1 MELFKLFGT
10 IAIQNADANE
20 AIDDTT
26 DKASQSENKIS
37 SAFKKIGTA
46 VATYFAVDKIK
57 DFGLSCIDAASDA
70 NAASSQFS
78 QVFGDMES
86 QASKSLQTIADNTGI
101 AENRMKGSYTQIAAF
116 AKTTGLD
123 TSDALSLADRAMV
136 AVADSAAFYDRSLED
151 TTESLQ
157 SFLKGNYENDA
168 ALGLSCTEITRNEA
182 ANRLYGK
189 SFQDLSEAQKQLT
202 LLQMVEDANKLS
214 GAMGQASRE
223 SDTWTN
229 QTGNLKQAWTD
240 FQAALGQNVLP
251 LAVDLVKKMA
261 TGVQELSSH
270 MPEIIQTF
278 KDWSPLIAGVV
289 TGFVTLKASMAISS
303 LISAVTTAWTAYKT
317 ANEGA
322 TVAQWLLNAAMN
334 ANPIMLI
341 ITIIAGLVAAVITL
355 WNTNEDFRNAVIQIW
370 EAIKN
375 AFSTVI
381 EAIKGF
387 FTGLVETVSSVWNT
401 IKETI
406 STVIETIKTV
416 ISEKFEAIKT
426 TITTIFTTVKD
437 TLSTIWETI
446 KNVVQVAIMFIVEII
461 TTAFELITLPWRF
474 IWENCKEFIFAAW
487 ETIKTTVSN
496 ALTAIQTVIST
507 VWNAIVTFLSPI
519 LEGLKNT
526 FTTIWNAIKTVVTT
540 VVNAIKTVITTVW
553 NAISSTVTTV
563 MNTIRN
569 TISTV
574 WNAIKS
580 VVTSVINAIKS
591 VISSVFNAIKSTIS
605 SILNSIKSVFSSVWN
620 GIKSTVSSVVN
631 GVKSTISSGLNA
643 AKNTVSN
650 VLNGIKSKFSSIFES
665 AKSIV
670 SNAINKIKGFFNFSW
685 SLPKIK
691 LPHFSI
697 SGKFSLNP
705 PSIPH
710 FSVSWYKKA
719 MDEPYMF
726 TKPTLFDVNPATG
739 TAKGAGEA
747 GDEVMIGKDTMLN
760 MIRQAVAVENAGL
773 LDKFDL
779 LIALLDEFFPK
790 VLDMLNMA
798 VVLED
803 GTLVGKLAPKMDEAL
818 GELMR
823 KKERGGKS

>member
-10 IAIQNADANE
+10 IAITNADAND

-26 DKASQSENKIS
+26 DKAEQSENKIS

-57 DFGLSCIDAASDA
+57 DFGLNCINAASDA
-70 NAASSQFS
+70 QAASSQFS
-78 QVFGDMES
+78 QVFGDMEKD
-86 QASKSLQTIADNTGI
+86 ASKSLKGIADNTGI
-101 AENRMKGSYTQIAAF
+101 SVNRMKGSYTQIAAF
-116 AKTTGLD
+116 AKTTGMD
-123 TSDALSLADRAMV
+123 TESSLGLANRAMV
-136 AVADSAAFYDRSLED
+136 AVADSAAFYDRSLEE

-168 ALGLSCTEITRNEA
+168 ALGLSCTETTRNAA
-182 ANRLYGK
+182 ANKLYGK
-189 SFQDLSEAQKQLT
+189 SFNDLSESQKQLT
-202 LLQMVEDANKLS
+202 LLQMVEDANAAS
-214 GAMGQASRE
+214 GALGQAARE

-240 FQAALGQNVLP
+240 FQAALGSNVLP
-251 LAVDLVKKMA
+251 LAVDVVKRMASAVQSLSDKM
-261 TGVQELSSH
+261 
-270 MPEIIQTF
+270 PDIIQTF

-289 TGFVTLKASMAISS
+289 TGFVTLKATMAISS
-303 LISAVTTAWTAYKT
+303 LISAITTAWTAYKT

-322 TVAQWLLNAAMN
+322 TVAQWLLNAAMS
-334 ANPIMLI
+334 ANPIVLI
-341 ITIIAGLVAAVITL
+341 VTLIAGLVAAIIVL
-355 WNTNEDFRNAVIQIW
+355 WNTNEDFRNKVIAIW

-426 TITTIFTTVKD
+426 TITNIFTAVKD

-474 IWENCKEFIFAAW
+474 IWENCKEYIIAAW
-487 ETIKTTVSN
+487 EAIKSAVSTALDAIKTTISN
-496 ALTAIQTVIST
+496 
-507 VWNAIVTFLSPI
+507 VWNAIVSFLNPI
-519 LEGLKNT
+519 LEGIKTT
-526 FTTIWNAIKTVVTT
+526 FTNIWNAIKTTITT
-540 VVNAIKTVITTVW
+540 VVNAIKTTIT
-553 NAISSTVTTV
+553 
-563 MNTIRN
+563 
-569 TISTV
+569 TV

-580 VVTSVINAIKS
+580 VISTVMNAIQTTVSSIWNSIKSTVSSVVNAIKS
-591 VISSVFNAIKSTIS
+591 VISSVFNAVKSTVS
-605 SILNSIKSVFSSVWN
+605 SILNSIKSTFSSVWN
-620 GIKSTVSSVVN
+620 AIKSTVSSVIN
-631 GVKSTISSGLNA
+631 GIKSTISSGLQGA
-643 AKNTVSN
+643 FSTVSN
-650 VLNGIKSKFSSIFES
+650 VLNNIKNKFSSIFES
-665 AKSIV
+665 AKNIV
-670 SNAINKIKGFFNFSW
+670 RNAINTIKGFFNFSW

-697 SGKFSLNP
+697 SGSFSLNP

-726 TKPTLFDVNPATG
+726 TKPTIFDVNPVTG
-739 TAKGAGEA
+739 QAKGAGEA
-747 GDEVMIGKDTMLN
+747 GDELMIGKDTMLN
-760 MIRQAVAVENAGL
+760 MIRSAVAAENAGL
-773 LDKFDL
+773 LEKFDL
-779 LIALLDEFFPK
+779 IIELLGEFFPK
-790 VLDMLNMA
+790 VLEMLDMA
-798 VVLED
+798 VVLDD
-803 GTLVGKLAPKMDEAL
+803 GTLVGKLAPKMDEEL
-818 GELMR
+818 GRILR
-823 KKERGGKS
+823 KKERG

>member
-487 ETIKTTVSN
+487 EAIKTTVSN

-507 VWNAIVTFLSPI
+507 VWNAIVAFLSPI

-553 NAISSTVTTV
+553 NAISSTVTSV

-650 VLNGIKSKFSSIFES
+650 VLNGIKNKFSSIFES

-670 SNAINKIKGFFNFSW
+670 SGAINKIKGFFNFSW

-760 MIRQAVAVENAGL
+760 MIRQAVAAENSAL
-773 LDKFDL
+773 AEKFDQLISL
-779 LIALLDEFFPK
+779 LNGFFPAILK
-790 VLDMLNMA
+790 AMERAIVLD
-798 VVLED
+798 D
-803 GTLVGKLAPKMDEAL
+803 GTLVGRLTPAIDEEL
-818 GELMR
+818 GKILGH
-823 KKERGGKS
+823 KGRGN

>member
-26 DKASQSENKIS
+26 DKADQSENKIS

-46 VATYFAVDKIK
+46 VTTYFAVDKIK
-57 DFGLSCIDAASDA
+57 DFGLNCINAASDA
-70 NAASSQFS
+70 NAASSQFT

-136 AVADSAAFYDRSLED
+136 AVADSAAFYDRSLEE

-168 ALGLSCTEITRNEA
+168 ALGLSCTETTRNAA
-182 ANRLYGK
+182 ANKLYGK
-189 SFQDLSEAQKQLT
+189 SFNDLSESQKQLT
-202 LLQMVEDANKLS
+202 LLQMVEDANAAS
-214 GAMGQASRE
+214 GALGQAARE

-240 FQAALGQNVLP
+240 FQAALGSNVLP
-251 LAVDLVKKMA
+251 LAVDIVKRMA
-261 TGVQELSSH
+261 TAVQDLAGK

-278 KDWSPLIAGVV
+278 KDWSPLIAAVV
-289 TGFVTLKASMAISS
+289 TGFVTLKAAMAISS

-370 EAIKN
+370 ETIKN

-507 VWNAIVTFLSPI
+507 VWNAIVAFLSPI

-620 GIKSTVSSVVN
+620 GIKSTVSNVVN

-650 VLNGIKSKFSSIFES
+650 VLNGIKNKFSSIFES
-665 AKSIV
+665 AKNIV
-670 SNAINKIKGFFNFSW
+670 SNAINKIKSFFNFSW

-760 MIRQAVAVENAGL
+760 MIRQAVATENAGL

>member
-375 AFSTVI
+375 TFSTVI

-487 ETIKTTVSN
+487 EAIKTTVSN

-507 VWNAIVTFLSPI
+507 VWNAIVAFLSPI

-553 NAISSTVTTV
+553 NAISSTVTSV

-650 VLNGIKSKFSSIFES
+650 VLNGIKNKFSSIFES

-670 SNAINKIKGFFNFSW
+670 SGAINKIKGFFNFSW

-760 MIRQAVAVENAGL
+760 MIRQAVAAENSAL
-773 LDKFDL
+773 AEKFDQLISL
-779 LIALLDEFFPK
+779 LNEFFPAILK
-790 VLDMLNMA
+790 AMERAIVLD
-798 VVLED
+798 D
-803 GTLVGKLAPKMDEAL
+803 GTLVGRLTPAIDEEL
-818 GELMR
+818 GKILGH
-823 KKERGGKS
+823 KGRGN

>member
-26 DKASQSENKIS
+26 DRASQSENKIS

-57 DFGLSCIDAASDA
+57 DFGLNCINAASDA
-70 NAASSQFS
+70 SAASSQFS

-123 TSDALSLADRAMV
+123 TSDALGLADRAMV
-136 AVADSAAFYDRSLED
+136 AVADSAAFYDRSLEE

-182 ANRLYGK
+182 ANKLYGK

-214 GAMGQASRE
+214 GAMGQAARE

-261 TGVQELSSH
+261 TGIQELSSH

-289 TGFVTLKASMAISS
+289 TGFVTLKAAMAISG
-303 LISAVTTAWTAYKT
+303 LINAITTAWTAYKV

-487 ETIKTTVSN
+487 ETIKSTVSN

-553 NAISSTVTTV
+553 NAISLTVTSV

-643 AKNTVSN
+643 AKNTVTN
-650 VLNGIKSKFSSIFES
+650 VLNSIKNAFSNILNG
-665 AKSIV
+665 AKNVV
-670 SNAINKIKGFFNFSW
+670 SNVINKIKGFFNFSW
-685 SLPKIK
+685 SLPKLK
-691 LPHFSI
+691 LPHVTI
-697 SGKFSLNP
+697 SGKFSLTP
-705 PSIPH
+705 PSVPKFGI
-710 FSVSWYKKA
+710 SWYKKA
-719 MDEPYMF
+719 MDEPYLF

-739 TAKGAGEA
+739 TARGAGEA

-779 LIALLDEFFPK
+779 LIALLDAFFPK
-790 VLDMLNMA
+790 VLDMLNMS

>member
-26 DKASQSENKIS
+26 DRASQSENKIS

-57 DFGLSCIDAASDA
+57 DFGLNCINAASDA
-70 NAASSQFS
+70 SAASSQFS

-136 AVADSAAFYDRSLED
+136 AVADSAAFYDRSLEE

-189 SFQDLSEAQKQLT
+189 SFQDLSESQKQLT

-214 GAMGQASRE
+214 GAMGQAARE

-261 TGVQELSSH
+261 TGIQELSSH
-270 MPEIIQTF
+270 MPEIVQTL

-289 TGFVTLKASMAISS
+289 TGFVTLKAAMAISG
-303 LISAVTTAWTAYKT
+303 LINAITTAWTAYKV

-355 WNTNEDFRNAVIQIW
+355 WNTNEGFRNAVIQIW

-446 KNVVQVAIMFIVEII
+446 KNVVQVVIMFIVEII

-487 ETIKTTVSN
+487 ETIKSTVSN

-553 NAISSTVTTV
+553 NAISSTVTSV

-650 VLNGIKSKFSSIFES
+650 VLNSIKSKFSSIFES

-773 LDKFDL
+773 LDRFDL
-779 LIALLDEFFPK
+779 LIALLDAFFPK
-790 VLDMLNMA
+790 VLDMLNMS

>member
-57 DFGLSCIDAASDA
+57 DFGLNCINAASDA
-70 NAASSQFS
+70 SAASSQFS

-136 AVADSAAFYDRSLED
+136 AVADSAAFYDRSLEE

-189 SFQDLSEAQKQLT
+189 SFQDLSESQKQLT

-487 ETIKTTVSN
+487 ETIKSTVSN

-540 VVNAIKTVITTVW
+540 VVNAIKTVISTVW

-760 MIRQAVAVENAGL
+760 MIKQAVAAENSAL
-773 LDKFDL
+773 AEKFDQLISL
-779 LIALLDEFFPK
+779 LNEFFPAILK
-790 VLDMLNMA
+790 AMERAIVLD
-798 VVLED
+798 D
-803 GTLVGKLAPKMDEAL
+803 GTLVGRLAPAMDEEL
-818 GELMR
+818 GKILGH
-823 KKERGGKS
+823 KGRGN

>member
-26 DKASQSENKIS
+26 DRASQSENKIS

-57 DFGLSCIDAASDA
+57 DFGLNCINAASDA
-70 NAASSQFS
+70 SAASSQFS

-136 AVADSAAFYDRSLED
+136 AVADSAAFYDRSLEE

-189 SFQDLSEAQKQLT
+189 SFQDLSESQKQLT

-261 TGVQELSSH
+261 TGIQELSSH
-270 MPEIIQTF
+270 MPEIVQTF

-289 TGFVTLKASMAISS
+289 TGFVTLKAAMAISG
-303 LISAVTTAWTAYKT
+303 LINAITTAWTAYKV

-355 WNTNEDFRNAVIQIW
+355 WNTNEGFRNAVIQIW

-487 ETIKTTVSN
+487 ETIKSTVSN

-553 NAISSTVTTV
+553 NAISSTVTSV

-650 VLNGIKSKFSSIFES
+650 VLNSIKSKFSSIFES

-773 LDKFDL
+773 LDRFDL
-779 LIALLDEFFPK
+779 LIALLDAFFPK
-790 VLDMLNMA
+790 VLDMLNMS

>member
-37 SAFKKIGTA
+37 GAFKKIGTA

-57 DFGLSCIDAASDA
+57 DFGLNCINAASDA
-70 NAASSQFS
+70 SAASSQFS

-123 TSDALSLADRAMV
+123 TSDALGLADRAMV
-136 AVADSAAFYDRSLED
+136 AVADSAAFYDRSLEE

-189 SFQDLSEAQKQLT
+189 SFNDLSEAQKQLT

-240 FQAALGQNVLP
+240 FKAVVGSNFLDIAVQA
-251 LAVDLVKKMA
+251 VKKLA
-261 TGVQELSSH
+261 DVVQGLADKVPGV
-270 MPEIIQTF
+270 IQWF
-278 KDWSPLIAGVV
+278 NEYKGVLAG
-289 TGFVTLKASMAISS
+289 
-303 LISAVTTAWTAYKT
+303 
-317 ANEGA
+317 
-322 TVAQWLLNAAMN
+322 
-334 ANPIMLI
+334 
-341 ITIIAGLVAAVITL
+341 VAAVIGIVTTAYGL
-355 WNTNEDFRNAVIQIW
+355 FNAVQAIKSAMNAAEVTSLGALVAAKWADVAATAAMLAPYIAIVAAIAAVAAGVIYCYNHFETFRNIVNGVAEWIQTNLV
-370 EAIKN
+370 A
-375 AFSTVI
+375 AFEFLRPYI
-381 EAIKGF
+381 EAIISAVGDLVSAIGDRLMQA
-387 FTGLVETVSSVWNT
+387 FTWIVTKITEVYNSSSPIVQ
-401 IKETI
+401 
-406 STVIETIKTV
+406 
-416 ISEKFEAIKT
+416 AIKT
-426 TITTIFTTVKD
+426 LFTTH
-437 TLSTIWETI
+437 
-446 KNVVQVAIMFIVEII
+446 
-461 TTAFELITLPWRF
+461 FE
-474 IWENCKEFIFAAW
+474 N
-487 ETIKTTVSN
+487 
-496 ALTAIQTVIST
+496 
-507 VWNAIVTFLSPI
+507 
-519 LEGLKNT
+519 
-526 FTTIWNAIKTVVTT
+526 
-540 VVNAIKTVITTVW
+540 IKTVITTVFNVIKTVVSTVLTVIRQIIQTITAAINGDWSGVWNGIKSIFSTIW
-553 NAISSTVTTV
+553 NAIKSIVTTV
-563 MNTIRN
+563 INGVKSVISNTL
-569 TISTV
+569 
-574 WNAIKS
+574 NAIKS
-580 VVTSVINAIKS
+580 VV
-591 VISSVFNAIKSTIS
+591 SSV
-605 SILNSIKSVFSSVWN
+605 LNSIKSVFSSAWN
-620 GIKSTVSSVVN
+620 GIKSTVSSVIN

-643 AKNTVSN
+643 AKSTVTNVLNSIKNAFSNILNGAKNVVSN
-650 VLNGIKSKFSSIFES
+650 V
-665 AKSIV
+665 
-670 SNAINKIKGFFNFSW
+670 INKIKGFFNFSW
-685 SLPKIK
+685 SLPKLK
-691 LPHFSI
+691 LPHVTI
-697 SGKFSLNP
+697 SGKFSLTP
-705 PSIPH
+705 PSVPKFGI
-710 FSVSWYKKA
+710 SWYRKA
-719 MDEPYMF
+719 MDEPYLF

-739 TAKGAGEA
+739 TARGAGEA

-773 LDKFDL
+773 LDRFDL
-779 LIALLDEFFPK
+779 LIALLDAFFPK

>member
-57 DFGLSCIDAASDA
+57 DFGLNCINAASDA

-189 SFQDLSEAQKQLT
+189 SFQDLSESQKQLT

-214 GAMGQASRE
+214 GAMGQAARE

-251 LAVDLVKKMA
+251 LAVQAVKKMA

-446 KNVVQVAIMFIVEII
+446 KSVVQVAIMFIVEII

-487 ETIKTTVSN
+487 ETIKSTVSN

-553 NAISSTVTTV
+553 NAISSTVTSV

-773 LDKFDL
+773 LDRFDL
-779 LIALLDEFFPK
+779 LIALLDAFFPK
-790 VLDMLNMA
+790 VLDMLNMS

>member
-214 GAMGQASRE
+214 GAMGQAARE

-620 GIKSTVSSVVN
+620 GIKSTVSGVVN

-773 LDKFDL
+773 LDRFDL
-779 LIALLDEFFPK
+779 LIALLDAFFPK
-790 VLDMLNMA
+790 VLDMLNMS

>member
-10 IAIQNADANE
+10 IAIRNTDAND

-26 DKASQSENKIS
+26 DRAEQSENKIS

-57 DFGLSCIDAASDA
+57 DFGLNCINAASDA
-70 NAASSQFS
+70 QAASSQFS
-78 QVFGDMES
+78 QVFGDMEKD
-86 QASKSLQTIADNTGI
+86 ASKSLKGIADNTGI
-101 AENRMKGSYTQIAAF
+101 SVNRMKGSYTQIAAF
-116 AKTTGLD
+116 AKTTGMD
-123 TSDALSLADRAMV
+123 TESSLGLANRAMV
-136 AVADSAAFYDRSLED
+136 AVADSAAFYDRSLEE

-168 ALGLSCTEITRNEA
+168 ALGLSCTETTRNAA
-182 ANRLYGK
+182 ANKLYGK
-189 SFQDLSEAQKQLT
+189 SFNDLSESQKQLT
-202 LLQMVEDANKLS
+202 LLQMVEDANAAS
-214 GAMGQASRE
+214 GALGQAARE

-240 FQAALGQNVLP
+240 FQAALGSNVLP
-251 LAVDLVKKMA
+251 LAVDVVKRMASAVQSLSDKM
-261 TGVQELSSH
+261 
-270 MPEIIQTF
+270 PDIIQTF

-289 TGFVTLKASMAISS
+289 TGFVTLKATMAISS
-303 LISAVTTAWTAYKT
+303 LISAITTAWTAYKT

-322 TVAQWLLNAAMN
+322 TVAQWLLNAAMS
-334 ANPIMLI
+334 ANPIVLI
-341 ITIIAGLVAAVITL
+341 VTLIAGLVAAIIVL
-355 WNTNEDFRNAVIQIW
+355 WNTNEDFRNKVIAIW

-426 TITTIFTTVKD
+426 TITNIFTAVKD

-474 IWENCKEFIFAAW
+474 IWENCKEYIIAAW
-487 ETIKTTVSN
+487 EAIKSAVSN
-496 ALTAIQTVIST
+496 ALDAIKTTISN
-507 VWNAIVTFLSPI
+507 VWNAIVSFLNPI
-519 LEGLKNT
+519 LEGIKTT
-526 FTTIWNAIKTVVTT
+526 FTNIWNAIKTTITT
-540 VVNAIKTVITTVW
+540 VVNAIKTTIT
-553 NAISSTVTTV
+553 
-563 MNTIRN
+563 
-569 TISTV
+569 TV

-580 VVTSVINAIKS
+580 VISTVMNAIQSTVSSIWNSIKSTVSSVVNAIKS
-591 VISSVFNAIKSTIS
+591 VISSVFNAVKSTVS
-605 SILNSIKSVFSSVWN
+605 SILNSIKSTFSSVWN
-620 GIKSTVSSVVN
+620 AIKSTVSSVIN
-631 GVKSTISSGLNA
+631 GIKSTISSGLQGA
-643 AKNTVSN
+643 FSTVSN
-650 VLNGIKSKFSSIFES
+650 VLNNIKNKFSSIFES
-665 AKSIV
+665 AKNIV
-670 SNAINKIKGFFNFSW
+670 RNAINTIKGFFNFSW

-726 TKPTLFDVNPATG
+726 TKPTIFDVNPVTG
-739 TAKGAGEA
+739 QAKGAGEA
-747 GDEVMIGKDTMLN
+747 GDELMIGKDTMLN
-760 MIRQAVAVENAGL
+760 MIRSAVAAENAGL
-773 LDKFDL
+773 LEKFDL
-779 LIALLDEFFPK
+779 IIELLGEFFPK
-790 VLDMLNMA
+790 VLEMLDMT
-798 VVLED
+798 VVLDD
-803 GTLVGKLAPKMDEAL
+803 GTLVGKLAPKMDEEL
-818 GELMR
+818 GRILR
-823 KKERGGKS
+823 KKERG